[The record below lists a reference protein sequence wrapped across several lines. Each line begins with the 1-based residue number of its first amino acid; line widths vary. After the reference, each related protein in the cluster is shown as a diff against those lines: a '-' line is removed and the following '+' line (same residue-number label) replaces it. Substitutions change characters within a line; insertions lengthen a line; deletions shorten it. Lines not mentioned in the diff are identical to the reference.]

1 MIVVRLKIHPETA
14 KITQLFSWNVIDCN
28 SIDPLLVSDMQ
39 KELVQSNR

>member
-1 MIVVRLKIHPETA
+1 MTIVRIKIHPETA
-14 KITQLFSWNVIDCN
+14 KITQFSWNVIDHN